1 MINANKTLSLAIMS
15 GKGGVGK
22 TNLSLNLSYALN
34 AGGNSLLLMD
44 CDLGLAN
51 LDVLLGISP
60 ESNLQDL
67 LTSGTK
73 SSDVVVPIEE
83 GKKLDILPAASGVP
97 ELVEMDE
104 DMQGMLFQKLTKLVG
119 KYQYLILD
127 LGAGINGTVM
137 SFASMTQLRLVVV
150 TPEPTSLT
158 DSYALIKVLAS
169 QHGVRDFYVVVNQA
183 SSEKEGKE
191 TFERLNMACQ
201 KFLDIKL
208 RNLGYVRNDPNVA
221 EAVRRQVPFIKYAP
235 KSNAS
240 RDILNMAVKIQKIRM
255 DNMALIAESPVMK
268 NFPSLRA

>member
-73 SSDVVVPIEE
+73 SSDVVVPIED

-104 DMQGMLFQKLTKLVG
+104 DMQGMLFQKLTKLIG

>member
-60 ESNLQDL
+60 ESNMQDL
-67 LTSGTK
+67 LTSGAK
-73 SSDVVVPIEE
+73 PSDIVIPIEK
-83 GKKLDILPAASGVP
+83 GKNFDILPAASGVP

-104 DMQGMLFQKLTKLVG
+104 DMQDLLFSKITKLVG
-119 KYQYLILD
+119 SYQYLVLD

-137 SFASMTQLRLVVV
+137 SFASMTQMRIVVI

-158 DSYALIKVLAS
+158 DSYALIKVLHS
-169 QHGVRDFYVVVNQA
+169 KHNVSDFNVIVNQA
-183 SSEKEGKE
+183 TNEKEARN
-191 TFERLNMACQ
+191 TFERLNMACE
-201 KFLDIKL
+201 KFLNIKL
-208 RNLGYVRNDPNVA
+208 KNMGYVRYDPTVT
-221 EAVRRQVPFIKYAP
+221 EAVRRQIPFIKFAP
-235 KSNAS
+235 KSDAS
-240 RDILNMAVKIQKIRM
+240 RDILNIAVKIQKIRM
-255 DNMALIAESPVMK
+255 ENMGRLGERPVMK
-268 NFPSLRA
+268 KFPTLAD

>member
-1 MINANKTLSLAIMS
+1 MINANKTLSMAIMS

-22 TNLSLNLSYALN
+22 TNISLNLSYALN

-67 LTSGTK
+67 LTKGTAP
-73 SSDVVVPIEE
+73 SDVVIPMEP
-83 GKKLDILPAASGVP
+83 GRKLDILPAASGVP

-104 DMQGMLFQKLTKLVG
+104 DMQGMLFKKLTSLVG
-119 KYQYLILD
+119 RYQYLIMD
-127 LGAGINGTVM
+127 LGAGINKTVM

-158 DSYALIKVLAS
+158 DSYALIKVLAT
-169 QHGVRDFYVVVNQA
+169 QHGVKDFFVVVNQA
-183 SSEKEGKE
+183 SSSSEAKE
-191 TFERLNMACQ
+191 TFTRLNLACQ
-201 KFLDIKL
+201 KFLDITLK
-208 RNLGYVRNDPNVA
+208 NIGFVRYDQNVP
-221 EAVRRQVPFIKYAP
+221 EAVRRQTPLIKFAP

-240 RDILNMAVKIQKIRM
+240 RDIINIAVKIQKLRM
-255 DNMALIAESPVMK
+255 DNMNLIAEKPIMS
-268 NFPSLRA
+268 NFPLVGN

>member
-1 MINANKTLSLAIMS
+1 MINANKTLSMAIMS

-22 TNLSLNLSYALN
+22 TNISLNLSYALN

-67 LTSGTK
+67 LTKGTAP
-73 SSDVVVPIEE
+73 SDVVIPMEP
-83 GKKLDILPAASGVP
+83 GRKLDILPAASGVP

-104 DMQGMLFQKLTKLVG
+104 DMQGMLFKKLTSLVG
-119 KYQYLILD
+119 RYQYLIMD
-127 LGAGINGTVM
+127 LGAGINKTVM

-158 DSYALIKVLAS
+158 DSYALIKVLAT
-169 QHGVRDFYVVVNQA
+169 QHGVKDFFIVVNQA
-183 SSEKEGKE
+183 SSSSEAKE
-191 TFERLNMACQ
+191 TFTRLNLACQ
-201 KFLDIKL
+201 KFLDITLKSI
-208 RNLGYVRNDPNVA
+208 GFVRYDQNVP
-221 EAVRRQVPFIKYAP
+221 EAVRRQTPLIKFAP

-240 RDILNMAVKIQKIRM
+240 RDIINIAVKIQKLRM
-255 DNMALIAESPVMK
+255 DNMNLIAEKPIMS
-268 NFPSLRA
+268 NFPLVGN